1 MRKASRIGHAAP
13 LLRSRLYFPA
23 LTAMRH
29 DPRSKAFAEKLR
41 AAGKP
46 PKSILFAV
54 LHKLIRTAFA
64 LLKSSSACDPN
75 HSLFSP
81 S

>member
-1 MRKASRIGHAAP
+1 MRP
-13 LLRSRLYFPA
+13 
-23 LTAMRH
+23 

-64 LLKSSSACDPN
+64 LLKPPSSYDPN
-75 HSLFSP
+75 HSLFPP